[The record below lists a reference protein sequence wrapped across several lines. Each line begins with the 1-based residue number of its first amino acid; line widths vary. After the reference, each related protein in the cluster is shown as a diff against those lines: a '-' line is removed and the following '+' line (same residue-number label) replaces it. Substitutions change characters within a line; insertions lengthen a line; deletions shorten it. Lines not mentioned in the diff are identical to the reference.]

1 MSSCGI
7 LRFQTSGHSTSMNIP
22 AHMVNG
28 LKFSGAEQLDLA
40 NEELGWNVEWR
51 QLRPGDFEARLN
63 YTCGGDFHYMSER
76 FSRAL
81 HILAEPPEEA
91 VGLVLPVIDYSQ
103 ASVSGKPLQNHEI
116 ILFPPGSELDFV
128 SMGNAGCESFFLPET
143 LFESIL
149 ESLYPD
155 TKLLQHGT
163 AEIFQVNV
171 AECMRLRRAI
181 AMVQLSNHSTP
192 EENSLIFARAIRAIV
207 ESLSRDKGGGPSGL
221 HSAALV
227 ARRARDYMEEHYSDS
242 LCIEE
247 LTRYTGS
254 SLRTLQRSFASYFD
268 VNRTQYLKAMRFHKA
283 RLKLHSAEPE
293 GESVTQIAMD
303 CGLQHLGRFS
313 VEYRQYFGESPRQ
326 TLGRK
331 KSLFLGAAPLQMP

>member
-1 MSSCGI
+1 
-7 LRFQTSGHSTSMNIP
+7 MNIP

-28 LKFSGAEQLDLA
+28 LSFSSADQLDLA

-63 YTCGGDFHYMSER
+63 YSCGGDFHYTSER

-81 HILAEPPEEA
+81 HILAEPP
-91 VGLVLPVIDYSQ
+91 VGTVGMVLPVIDFSQ
-103 ASVSGKPLQNHEI
+103 ATVSGEPLQNREI
-116 ILFPPGSELDFV
+116 VLFPPGSQLDFV
-128 SMGNAGCESFFLPET
+128 SMGNAGCESFFLPQA
-143 LFESIL
+143 LFESVL
-149 ESLYPD
+149 ESLCPG
-155 TKLLQHGT
+155 TKLLQRGE
-163 AEIFQVNV
+163 ARVFPIDV
-171 AECMRLRRAI
+171 AECMQIRREI
-181 AMVQLSNHSTP
+181 AMIQLSNRPTP
-192 EENSLIFARAIRAIV
+192 EENSLIFARTIRAIV
-207 ESLSRDKGGGPSGL
+207 ESLGRARNGGPRGL

-227 ARRARDYMEEHYSDS
+227 ARRARDYIEEHYSDS
-242 LCIEE
+242 LRIEE

-268 VNRTQYLKAMRFHKA
+268 VTPTQYLKALRFHKA
-283 RLKLHSAEPE
+283 RLKLYSAEPE

-331 KSLFLGAAPLQMP
+331 KSLFLGAAPIQVPYAH